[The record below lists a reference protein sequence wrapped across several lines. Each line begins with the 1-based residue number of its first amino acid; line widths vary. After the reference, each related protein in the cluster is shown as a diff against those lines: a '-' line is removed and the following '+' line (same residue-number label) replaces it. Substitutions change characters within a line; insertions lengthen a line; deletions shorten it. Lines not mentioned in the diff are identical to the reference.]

1 MTGKKPLILLTND
14 DGIYAEGLLAL
25 HNTLKTIADVV
36 IVAPLTEQ
44 SAVGHAITL
53 CDPIRVIELSKN
65 PDELIY
71 AVKGTPADCV
81 KIAVRALLDRKP
93 DVVISGINSGS
104 NTAINVLYSGTV
116 SAATEGTIL
125 GIPSAAISLSS
136 YNWQDYSVA
145 AEIGKNIALN
155 ILTNGM
161 PEDTILNVN
170 VPAVNKDQITGIQ
183 ITRQGISRF
192 KEFYDKKI
200 DPRGRVY
207 YWLTGDMHELDEHD
221 PQTDVEAIKNNA
233 VSITPIKIQLTN
245 EIFLDKLKQW
255 KFSL

>member
-1 MTGKKPLILLTND
+1 
-14 DGIYAEGLLAL
+14 
-25 HNTLKTIADVV
+25 
-36 IVAPLTEQ
+36 
-44 SAVGHAITL
+44 VGHAITL
-53 CDPIRVIELSKN
+53 CDPIRVIEISKAN
-65 PDELIY
+65 NEMIY

-93 DVVISGINSGS
+93 DMVMSGINSGS

-136 YNWQDYSVA
+136 YKWEDYSTA
-145 AEIGKNIALN
+145 AEIGKNVAQN
-155 ILTNGM
+155 ILENGM

-170 VPAVNKDQITGIQ
+170 VPAVHKDKITGIQ
-183 ITRQGISRF
+183 ITTQGVSRF

-207 YWLTGDMHELDEHD
+207 YWLTGDMSELDEHD
-221 PQTDVEAIKNNA
+221 PATDVEALKNNA

-245 EIFLDKLKQW
+245 KSFIDKLKKW
-255 KFSL
+255 NFSL